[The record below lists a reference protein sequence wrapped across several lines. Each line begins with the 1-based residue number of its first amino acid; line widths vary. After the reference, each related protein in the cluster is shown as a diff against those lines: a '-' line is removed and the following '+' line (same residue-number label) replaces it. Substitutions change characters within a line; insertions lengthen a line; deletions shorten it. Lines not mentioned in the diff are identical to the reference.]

1 MGQEIVTTTHQRK
14 RQRKPV
20 AVPAPD
26 PEPSRLIVRS
36 MGPVLECKSLCL
48 TLTEPEINEE
58 CAITMDPIVEN
69 RLPFHLPEPC
79 VLLLSRPK
87 LTKATLPC
95 GHGFNALAVLY
106 HFAKN
111 SMTCPCCRAGHDK
124 VQMGE
129 PSIPPHLRRV
139 FSQHLERVRA
149 EETREQ
155 IASDAI
161 SATRALE
168 QEVRSLGMMGG
179 SLPVTRV
186 MLTLHAYP
194 SLDDGSSVS
203 WAQELPLTS
212 SLILG
217 GLAFVSYGY
226 FLRQVNLNLRL
237 LPFRPVAFEIEVG
250 LQNMMHGHWPLFRT
264 ARFLAEGPG
273 RRVVFASG
281 RGPAESMAIEVETGP
296 SIDGCPMLTGMR
308 WSVPIDAFS
317 DMLLGM
323 AREDMGEV
331 AAV

>member
-1 MGQEIVTTTHQRK
+1 MGQEVATTTTRQRK

-36 MGPVLECKSLCL
+36 MGPIDQCKSLSL
-48 TLTEPEINEE
+48 TISEPEKNEE
-58 CAITMDPIVEN
+58 CMIAMEPISDY
-69 RLPFHLPEPC
+69 RLPFMPEPA
-79 VLLLSRPK
+79 VALLSRPT

-129 PSIPPHLRRV
+129 LSIPPHLRRV
-139 FSQHLERVRA
+139 FSQHLEQVRA

-168 QEVRSLGMMGG
+168 QEVRSLGLMGG

-186 MLTLHAYP
+186 MLTLHVYP

-212 SLILG
+212 SLSLG

-237 LPFRPVAFEIEVG
+237 LPFRPVAFEIAVS
-250 LQNMMHGHWPLFRT
+250 LQNMQYGHWPLFRT
-264 ARFLAEGPG
+264 ARFPAEGPG

-281 RGPAESMAIEVETGP
+281 RGPAESMAVEIETGP
-296 SIDGCPMLTGMR
+296 SVDGSPVLTRMS

-317 DMLLGM
+317 EMLLGM
-323 AREDMGEV
+323 AREDMGEI